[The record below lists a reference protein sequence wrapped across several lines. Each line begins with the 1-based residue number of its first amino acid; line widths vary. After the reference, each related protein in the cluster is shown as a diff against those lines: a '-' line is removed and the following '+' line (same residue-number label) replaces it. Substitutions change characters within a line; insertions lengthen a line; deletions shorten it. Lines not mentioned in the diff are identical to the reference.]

1 MDRFHFVVMAAL
13 AGMLAFSTP
22 AAAERIRLVN
32 INGYSVIDNQ
42 HLVLNGGVRR
52 HYLVTLRNRC
62 PGLRFGAEVGL
73 SFPST
78 TTLYTPFLE
87 YVYTRDDG
95 RCFIDTI
102 EPVDSVEAARALVEE
117 RSAEQET
124 DDDDAT
130 GSTDQ
135 QD

>member
-1 MDRFHFVVMAAL
+1 MNRFYFAAMAAL
-13 AGMLAFSTP
+13 AGMLAFSAP
-22 AAAERIRLVN
+22 SAAERIRLVN

-42 HLVLNGGVRR
+42 HMVLNGGPSD
-52 HYLVTLRNRC
+52 HYLVTLRNPC
-62 PGLRFGAEVGL
+62 HGLRSGVEVGL

-95 RCFIDTI
+95 RCFIETI
-102 EPVDSVEAARALVEE
+102 EPVDSKEAAEALVEE
-117 RSAEQET
+117 RAAE
-124 DDDDAT
+124 DDGDEAASPDT
-130 GSTDQ
+130 